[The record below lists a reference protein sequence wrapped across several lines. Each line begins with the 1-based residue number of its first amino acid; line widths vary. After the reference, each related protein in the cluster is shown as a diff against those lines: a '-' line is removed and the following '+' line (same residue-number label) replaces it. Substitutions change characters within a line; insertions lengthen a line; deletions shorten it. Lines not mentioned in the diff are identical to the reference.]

1 MLAAVIV
8 GPLKTLLLFAA
19 MLVVALSGCGK
30 PQALEDTDDSSE
42 KRSSEETSNGSEP
55 TLIGSG
61 SRAPASTLSYGGE
74 TLSGALGAN
83 CWTNGY
89 VDTVGIGAS
98 TDELTVPAG
107 SSVTFAYGGRAL
119 DSVGVAAYRIGRRN
133 QPEKISGNI
142 VLISGRK
149 GTKPPVLQTGNQ
161 VRITVGLPVGR
172 YVVDVFATMPLGDA
186 SYGILIAVE

>member
-1 MLAAVIV
+1 MA
-8 GPLKTLLLFAA
+8 T
-19 MLVVALSGCGK
+19 
-30 PQALEDTDDSSE
+30 
-42 KRSSEETSNGSEP
+42 
-55 TLIGSG
+55 
-61 SRAPASTLSYGGE
+61 
-74 TLSGALGAN
+74 
-83 CWTNGY
+83 WTPGY

-107 SSVTFAYGGRAL
+107 SSVTFAYGGSAL
-119 DSVGVAAYRIGRRN
+119 YSVGVAAYRIGRRN

-142 VLISGRK
+142 RSHFFISGRK

-186 SYGILIAVE
+186 SYGFLVAVE